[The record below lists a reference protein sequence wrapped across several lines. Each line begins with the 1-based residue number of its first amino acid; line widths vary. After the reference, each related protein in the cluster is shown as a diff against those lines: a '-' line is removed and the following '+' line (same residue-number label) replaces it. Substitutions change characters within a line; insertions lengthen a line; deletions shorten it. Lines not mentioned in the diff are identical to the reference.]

1 MEIKTV
7 ELDGARIAYTTE
19 TLFKIQ
25 VGKGRS
31 AYKTRYAI
39 VGNIHQAVKLYRCI
53 NIGNGYKKR
62 IYVES
67 FNKPVLARAF
77 S

>member
-25 VGKGRS
+25 VGRGRS
-31 AYKTRYAI
+31 AYKTKYAI
-39 VGNIHQAVKLYRCI
+39 MGNIHQAVGLYRGI
-53 NIGNGYKKR
+53 NIGKGYKKR
-62 IYVES
+62 LYVES

>member
-7 ELDGARIAYTTE
+7 ELDGARIAYTSE
-19 TLFKIQ
+19 TIFKIQ
-25 VGKGRS
+25 VGRGRS
-31 AYKTRYAI
+31 AYKTKYAI
-39 VGNIHQAVKLYRCI
+39 VGNIHKAVGVYRCI

-62 IYVES
+62 LYVES
-67 FNKPVLARAF
+67 FNKPVLARYI

>member
-25 VGKGRS
+25 VGRGRS
-31 AYKTRYAI
+31 SYKTKYSI
-39 VGNIHQAVKLYRCI
+39 VGNIHQAVSLYGAI

-62 IYVES
+62 LYVES

>member
-7 ELDGARIAYTTE
+7 ELDGNSIAYTTD
-19 TLFKIQ
+19 TVFKVQ

-39 VGNIHQAVKLYRCI
+39 LGNIHQAVKLYRSIC
-53 NIGNGYKKR
+53 IGNGYKKR

>member
-7 ELDGARIAYTTE
+7 ELDGKRIAYTTD
-19 TLFKIQ
+19 TVFKVQ
-25 VGKGRS
+25 VGKNSGS
-31 AYKTRYAI
+31 YTTKYKI
-39 VGNIHQAVKLYRCI
+39 VGNLHQAVGLYKCI

-62 IYVES
+62 LYVES
-67 FNKPVLARAF
+67 FNNPVIARYI